1 VFSQTVHAV
10 AATVGFASWFLLWCA
25 LVLGLAV
32 RNGWAG
38 TRVRHSSM
46 QAAHGTAALLG
57 LALGVVHGGAQLA
70 VPNGI
75 VRLVD
80 EVVPFVNP
88 TDPVGVGAAALSL
101 ELFLAAVLSVPVRK
115 RLGHARWRAV
125 HGLTYG
131 GFALVTAHVLISGS
145 DVGPRWVW
153 LTVLT
158 GCAVV
163 VVLWVSSTGFVAAA
177 GSRLLT
183 RALDRGRART
193 LAVDVD
199 AARCQRF
206 GFCEHEAPDVFR
218 LQGNGRLAYRAHVPS
233 DGAERVIRAAEVCP
247 ARAIALRRLATT
259 VLTADTGPIPRVAP
273 GPGRPP
279 TGTPIGTPTGTA
291 LEVRG
296 RSGTDRAAAAL
307 RTDGLPIFPPARGGA
322 NDTDPV
328 AGARPVRA
336 AGPAQRRERTG

>member
-38 TRVRHSSM
+38 TRVRHSTL
-46 QAAHGTAALLG
+46 QAAHGALALLG
-57 LALGVVHGGAQLA
+57 LALGIVHGGAQLA

-88 TDPVGVGAAALSL
+88 SDPVGVGAGALSL
-101 ELFLAAVLSVPVRK
+101 ELLLAAAVSVPVRK

-125 HGLTYG
+125 HTLSYG
-131 GFALVTAHVLISGS
+131 AFVLVTAHVLISGS
-145 DVGPRWVW
+145 DAGPTWVW
-153 LTVLT
+153 LGVLT
-158 GCAVV
+158 GCAAVL
-163 VVLWVSSTGFVAAA
+163 VLWVASTRLAARA
-177 GSRLLT
+177 GARLLS
-183 RALDRGRART
+183 RVVDRGRTQT

-199 AARCQRF
+199 AGRCQRF

-218 LQGNGRLAYRAHVPS
+218 LQGNGRLAYRAHVPT
-233 DGAERVIRAAEVCP
+233 DGVERVIRAAEVCP

-259 VLTADTGPIPRVAP
+259 VLTADTGPVPRVPA
-273 GPGRPP
+273 GAGLP
-279 TGTPIGTPTGTA
+279 TATSTAVGGSAGTSAGG
-291 LEVRG
+291 
-296 RSGTDRAAAAL
+296 AADASASDAL
-307 RTDGLPIFPPARGGA
+307 RTDGLPIFPAAGDRAGRYGPF
-322 NDTDPV
+322 PV
-328 AGARPVRA
+328 ARA
-336 AGPAQRRERTG
+336 TGTTGTTHRRGRTR

>member
-1 VFSQTVHAV
+1 MFSQTVHAV

-38 TRVRHSSM
+38 TRVRHSTL
-46 QAAHGTAALLG
+46 QAAHGTVALLG

-88 TDPVGVGAAALSL
+88 ADPVGVGAGALAL
-101 ELFLAAVLSVPVRK
+101 ELLLAAALSVPVRK
-115 RLGHARWRAV
+115 RLGHSRWRAV

-131 GFALVTAHVLISGS
+131 AFVLLTAHVLISGS
-145 DVGPRWVW
+145 DVGPTWVW
-153 LTVLT
+153 LLVLM

-163 VVLWVSSTGFVAAA
+163 VVLWVSSTGLVTRA

-183 RALDRGRART
+183 RAVDRGRART

-199 AARCQRF
+199 AGRCQRF
-206 GFCEHEAPDVFR
+206 GFCAHEAPDVFR

-233 DGAERVIRAAEVCP
+233 DRAERVIRAAEVCP

-259 VLTADTGPIPRVAP
+259 VLTPDSGPIAAVATATGLPTAESASDTADT
-273 GPGRPP
+273 
-279 TGTPIGTPTGTA
+279 
-291 LEVRG
+291 
-296 RSGTDRAAAAL
+296 GTDRAAGAAL
-307 RTDGLPIFPPARGGA
+307 RTAGLPIFPPARGGSDRRA
-322 NDTDPV
+322 PV
-328 AGARPVRA
+328 PVTPLTRATGTAGRR
-336 AGPAQRRERTG
+336 GPAR